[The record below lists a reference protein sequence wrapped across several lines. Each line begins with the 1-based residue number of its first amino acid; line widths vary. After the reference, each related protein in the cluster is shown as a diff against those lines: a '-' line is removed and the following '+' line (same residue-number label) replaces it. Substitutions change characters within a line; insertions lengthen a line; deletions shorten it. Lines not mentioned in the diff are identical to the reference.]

1 MFAVNVV
8 TPEAKSRSFNSD
20 LLNIVT
26 PQGNMGILS
35 NHMPIVTMI
44 NISIMT
50 NVIDGKRERYS
61 ISGGVL
67 FFKNNEATLMA
78 DSIEYEGDIDVE
90 RAQRAKQRAEERLKS
105 KDPNIDQKRAE
116 LALRK
121 ALNRLSVGQ

>member
-8 TPEAKSRSFNSD
+8 TPESKSRSFNSD

-90 RAQRAKQRAEERLKS
+90 RAQRAKQRAEELLKS